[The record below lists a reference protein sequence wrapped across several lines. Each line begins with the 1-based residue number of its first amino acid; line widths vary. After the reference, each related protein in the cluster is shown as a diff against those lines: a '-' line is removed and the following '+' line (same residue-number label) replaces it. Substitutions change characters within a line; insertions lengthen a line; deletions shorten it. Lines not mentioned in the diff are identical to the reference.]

1 MIFQIILIQVYG
13 NLRKKMIFLKQFI
26 VEVLLKKPP
35 KESIVAKVE
44 RYLEKLVERYSFF
57 PQIIIFYSSTSLLAL
72 EC

>member
-57 PQIIIFYSSTSLLAL
+57 LK
-72 EC
+72 